1 MSVIFQRPSE
11 MYLWFK
17 LLHLFFMISWF
28 AGLFYL
34 PRIYVNLAQVEPG
47 NRSEYLRLLGMA
59 GRLFKFMTPL
69 GIGAVLT
76 GFVIPFTV
84 NWWGMGW
91 VHTKVTLGVVLLGY
105 HFYCYRLLLDFQE
118 NRNRY
123 THKWFRVFNEIP
135 VVIMAAA
142 LYLVV
147 FKPF

>member
-1 MSVIFQRPSE
+1 

>member
-1 MSVIFQRPSE
+1 

-47 NRSEYLRLLGMA
+47 NRGEYLRLLGMA